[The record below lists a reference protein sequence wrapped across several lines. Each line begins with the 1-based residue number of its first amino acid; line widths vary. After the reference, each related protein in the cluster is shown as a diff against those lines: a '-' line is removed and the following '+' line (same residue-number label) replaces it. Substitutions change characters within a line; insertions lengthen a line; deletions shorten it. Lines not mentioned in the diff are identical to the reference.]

1 MVAPMTVRSLPIVTA
16 QARRPRA
23 LARRARVP
31 VSAGAVVPLIVLA
44 ALVIVTLYLTASQL
58 LPVVFPDSA
67 SVLNYDPDA
76 TFRAL
81 F

>member
-1 MVAPMTVRSLPIVTA
+1 MTVRSMPVVA
-16 QARRPRA
+16 ASVRRPRA

-31 VSAGAVVPLIVLA
+31 VSASAVVPLIVLA

-58 LPVVFPDSA
+58 LPVVFPESA
-67 SVLNYDPDA
+67 SVLNYDPDP